1 MARAAREIALERA
14 LRYLER
20 CGVPP
25 GPEVRAELEDLVADL
40 PADGDDPTSLD
51 RVMDHL
57 WSRLEACRGE
67 VPPAAPPIHRASMGQ
82 G

>member
-1 MARAAREIALERA
+1 VARPAREIALERA

-25 GPEVRAELEDLVADL
+25 GPDVRAELEDLVAEL
-40 PADGDDPTSLD
+40 SADGDDPTPLD
-51 RVMDHL
+51 RVMDRL
-57 WSRLEACRGE
+57 WSRLEACRVE
-67 VPPAAPPIHRASMGQ
+67 VPPTAPPIHRTSMGQ

>member
-1 MARAAREIALERA
+1 VCRTARDLALERA

-20 CGVPP
+20 CGVPTSAEMR
-25 GPEVRAELEDLVADL
+25 GELEELVAHL
-40 PADGDDPTSLD
+40 PAAGDDVRSLD

-57 WSRLEACRGE
+57 WSRLEQCRGQ
-67 VPPAAPPIHRASMGQ
+67 VPPVFPPIHRASMGH